1 MSIKLTRKNCIF
13 TPRFWKQLLKVGN
26 VERRAIEMKLTAILD
41 ENTPANIRKLTDH
54 PYADFRLRIGD
65 YRLFF
70 FRDKAKDLYYFDDC
84 RHRSD
89 AY

>member
-65 YRLFF
+65 YILFF